1 MTNNNGRIMWDL
13 LTFLPIEVVSKDVF
27 SFLNVKSIALF
38 ERAACGKSCRPHLL
52 HILSECLPLHLHHYQ
67 QNNFSFMHWY
77 KSRKCKLKEIFLKL
91 PFHSRDCEVD
101 FTVVESIELEMESGV
116 SLEDITIIDNI
127 EIGNK
132 VHTIIFSG
140 FQNLKTVERIGQIT
154 PNARI
159 LHISKSPNCREWLT
173 VDVIINWGL
182 EIITINGTIP
192 TKVLVQLISL
202 CSNLKRFELDGH
214 TDCSVSVMEALVQH
228 CPQLNSMRW
237 YHAPFTLEALLSL
250 SDSTLPVEEVVIVPR
265 IPDISTAY
273 IPRCRH
279 ALSKVHSLNTYQL
292 LGRQDSVTEFMSCF
306 TELTSL
312 TLYTYSDDVYISA
325 IAQYCKKLRYIYL
338 SSGNASAEQIARL
351 CAVNSALQ
359 SLYISIEIC
368 FTNAIIVEIAKSC
381 PQLRNIILDKAAN
394 LTDTDVLA
402 LSEHCPKLVALCI
415 LNSVL
420 VTEASLLQLCQR
432 CVRMKQIVVPQ
443 QSLSASA
450 CSEIRSR
457 SITVH
462 LL

>member
-1 MTNNNGRIMWDL
+1 MWDL

-38 ERAACGKSCRPHLL
+38 ERAACGKSRRPHLL
-52 HILSECLPLHLHHYQ
+52 RMLSECLPLHLHHNRQ
-67 QNNFSFMHWY
+67 KNMSFMHWF
-77 KSRKCKLKEIFLKL
+77 KSRKCKLKKIFLKL
-91 PFHSRDCEVD
+91 PFHSRDREVD
-101 FTVVESIELEMESGV
+101 FTVVESIVLEMESEV
-116 SLEDITIIDNI
+116 SLEDISIIDNI

-132 VHTIIFSG
+132 VHTIIFFG
-140 FQNLKTVERIGQIT
+140 FQNLETVERIGQIAS
-154 PNARI
+154 NVRI

-173 VDVIINWGL
+173 VDVIINWKL
-182 EIITINGTIP
+182 ETIKIDGFIAT
-192 TKVLVQLISL
+192 TVLVLLISL
-202 CSNLKRFELDGH
+202 CSKLKSFEFRGNLGTG
-214 TDCSVSVMEALVQH
+214 TDCSASVMEALVQH

-250 SDSTLPVEEVVIVPR
+250 SDSTLPVEEVVIAPR

-306 TELTSL
+306 TELTSV
-312 TLYTYSDDVYISA
+312 TLSTNRDNDYIPV
-325 IAQYCKKLRYIYL
+325 IAQCCRKLRYIYL
-338 SSGNASAEQIARL
+338 VSGNASAENVAIL
-351 CAVNSALQ
+351 CAANSALQ
-359 SLYISIEIC
+359 SLCVSVDFS
-368 FTNAIIVEIAKSC
+368 FTDAIINEIAQSC
-381 PQLRNIILDKAAN
+381 PHLSTLCLDQADNI
-394 LTDTDVLA
+394 TDSAVLA

-432 CVRMKQIVVPQ
+432 CVRMEKIVVPQ